1 MGEYKTVIS
10 IGEYMLVI
18 LLWDYPIANKR
29 EMGLELHFQLWTGK
43 RRKTYIGKNAW
54 KGPFCITHIPAY
66 VHISFYIHTIC
77 IYIHV
82 MYIYIYIFLQY
93 YYDSS
98 AIYIYI

>member
-1 MGEYKTVIS
+1 MGEYKTLIS

-43 RRKTYIGKNAW
+43 RRKTYIDKNAW

-66 VHISFYIHTIC
+66 VNISFYIHT

-82 MYIYIYIFLQY
+82 MYIYIYIPTILLW
-93 YYDSS
+93 
-98 AIYIYI
+98 

>member
-1 MGEYKTVIS
+1 MGEYKTLIS

-29 EMGLELHFQLWTGK
+29 EMGLGTGK
-43 RRKTYIGKNAW
+43 RRKTYMDKNAW

-66 VHISFYIHTIC
+66 VNISFYIHI
-77 IYIHV
+77 IYIN
-82 MYIYIYIFLQY
+82 IYIFLQY

-98 AIYIYI
+98 AIYNNI